1 MRWLISLAALF
12 VSPSTAALAATA
24 SADTT
29 PTEGPPAFTHSK
41 GLSDEDLDMLRG
53 GFELQGVS
61 ISLGAQLNTYLN
73 GQLVMATTLNW
84 TTSGASST
92 TSTMTL
98 TPASEASL
106 QAVVTA
112 GGTFGMSSSGGQAY
126 ITNSGQTLIYQNAAN
141 GLQNVLI
148 NTASGVNAN
157 QTINATVGIAGYAGY
172 SSANLAASLGRTLGA
187 AVGMAG
193 IH

>member
-12 VSPSTAALAATA
+12 AWPSGSALAATPSVDA
-24 SADTT
+24 A
-29 PTEGPPAFTHSK
+29 PTEGPPAFMNKK

-73 GQLVMATTLNW
+73 GQLVLATTLNW
-84 TTSGASST
+84 TTGGNATSSVA
-92 TSTMTL
+92 L
-98 TPASEASL
+98 TPASEATL
-106 QAVVTA
+106 QSVVTS
-112 GGTFGMSSSGGQAY
+112 GGSFGMATSGGQAY
-126 ITNSGQTLIYQNAAN
+126 ITNNGQTLLYQNATN
-141 GLQNVLI
+141 GLQNVLV
-148 NTASGVNAN
+148 NTASGVNAT

-187 AVGMAG
+187 AVGIAG